1 MLSRLFTWSSKR
13 PEVREGATFRHK
25 GPGNTTETAKVL
37 GIVSDPMGIPH
48 VRFDLIVERN
58 KRPLD
63 SLATSRTL
71 NLQSFSSY
79 FTDAVEA

>member
-1 MLSRLFTWSSKR
+1 M
-13 PEVREGATFRHK
+13 
-25 GPGNTTETAKVL
+25 
-37 GIVSDPMGIPH
+37 SDPMGIPH

-58 KRPLD
+58 QRPLD